1 MQLFLQSLM
10 NGIVIG
16 SVYTLVAVGF
26 TLTFSVMHVINFA
39 HGEFYMVGSFMTFM
53 VMRYIVD
60 DFWVA
65 LLVSVV
71 IGAGLGFLVERVF
84 RPSYGKGLLTQFIIA
99 LGLVIV
105 LQQAMLIIFGGQP
118 KAVRSAYPTVHT
130 LGVVSITD
138 ERLLV
143 IGVSVALVVAL
154 FIFLNRTKTGKAMRA
169 AAGNPL
175 AARLVGISTHRMASL
190 AFIVGIA
197 LAAVAGALL
206 APLYSINPFMG
217 MRLTGVAMVIVVVAG
232 IGSVG
237 GAAIVGYVIGI
248 VENLFAAYVSPEW
261 SFAVMFVL
269 LIVVL
274 LIKPMGLFGR
284 ERAGVAM

>member
-1 MQLFLQSLM
+1 
-10 NGIVIG
+10 
-16 SVYTLVAVGF
+16 
-26 TLTFSVMHVINFA
+26 MHVINFA

-261 SFAVMFVL
+261 SFAVMFAL

-274 LIKPMGLFGR
+274 LIKPMGLFGK

>member
-10 NGIVIG
+10 NGIVVG

-26 TLTFSVMHVINFA
+26 ALTFSVMHVINFA

-65 LLVSVV
+65 LLVSIV

-237 GAAIVGYVIGI
+237 GAAIVGYIIGV

-261 SFAVMFVL
+261 SFAVMFAL

-274 LIKPMGLFGR
+274 LIKPMGLFGK

>member
-10 NGIVIG
+10 NGIVVG

-26 TLTFSVMHVINFA
+26 ALTFSVMHVINFA

-261 SFAVMFVL
+261 SFAVMFAL

-274 LIKPMGLFGR
+274 LIKPMGLFGK

>member
-1 MQLFLQSLM
+1 M
-10 NGIVIG
+10 NGIVVG

-26 TLTFSVMHVINFA
+26 ALTFSVMHVINFA

-261 SFAVMFVL
+261 SFAVMFAL

-274 LIKPMGLFGR
+274 LIKPMGLFGK

>member
-261 SFAVMFVL
+261 SFAVMFAL

-274 LIKPMGLFGR
+274 LIKPMGLFGK

>member
-1 MQLFLQSLM
+1 M
-10 NGIVIG
+10 NGIVVG

-26 TLTFSVMHVINFA
+26 ALTFSVMHVINFA

-65 LLVSVV
+65 LLVSIV

-274 LIKPMGLFGR
+274 LIKPMGLFGK

>member
-10 NGIVIG
+10 NGIVVG

-26 TLTFSVMHVINFA
+26 ALTFSVMHVINFA